1 LNRFLFLIRL
11 VLIRRAD
18 RERRKG
24 ARRDLPVL
32 RQQRGVSVRMT
43 PRLTLAGL
51 LLLTACGTASRPDF
65 DKQDR
70 FAGLDREDY
79 QRVLAPRN
87 PERDNASAPP
97 PIPQAESLSPM
108 PHLAL
113 PANARLVSISVN
125 EDVPLRDALVE
136 LASQANV
143 GLELDPHITGG
154 LIFSVRQ
161 RPFDEVIKRIS
172 DMAGLRYSFEGNV
185 LRMERDL
192 PYLQSYR
199 VDYLNVARDTT
210 SKISTNV
217 DVVGGESVGGEGGGQ
232 GNTSASEVS
241 STAQNNFWL
250 ELETNLGMLLNRSAR
265 RENLLSSSA
274 AAFGRGVPTSAAVGG
289 AVVPEPLPLAP
300 GVPQTDAAPS
310 ELVAAAQSAVTGAG
324 LVSGVSSGGGG
335 EAVSAATAPGGVAS
349 APAVAP
355 AESSTDPAAR
365 PFSINRMAG
374 LVSVYGTQRQH
385 VLVDAY
391 LEKLRRVVARQ
402 VLIEAKVLEVQLSDD
417 YQGGI
422 NWAGVLG
429 AATGAA
435 RFGATVAVPQAGSFS
450 DLNTATDGVV
460 TLALDRGDIDAV
472 VNLVHEFGSVR
483 TLSSPRLT
491 VQHNQS
497 AVLKVVENRV
507 FFELDFERTTEGA
520 TLDRERV
527 TVESNIRTVPEG
539 VIITVQPSIHGETDE
554 IAMSLRPTITR
565 ITGTVNDPGV
575 SIASNNTVQ
584 SPVPVIAVQEI
595 DSMVSVRSGRVLVMG
610 GLMRDI
616 GFNQET
622 GVPGA
627 SRVPLLGN
635 LFKSRDSFGQQ
646 SELVIFLRATI
657 LDDGGVDPADAE
669 LYRTFGRD
677 RRPLPF

>member
-1 LNRFLFLIRL
+1 MP
-11 VLIRRAD
+11 VSRRMFQAP
-18 RERRKG
+18 
-24 ARRDLPVL
+24 ARAAPYLTA
-32 RQQRGVSVRMT
+32 VS
-43 PRLTLAGL
+43 L
-51 LLLTACGTASRPDF
+51 LLLTACGTASRPDI

-79 QRVLAPRN
+79 QRAMQPKDAKKDEV
-87 PERDNASAPP
+87 SAPP
-97 PIPQAESLSPM
+97 PIPQAESLAPM
-108 PHLAL
+108 PNLAL

-136 LASQANV
+136 LAGQANV

-161 RPFDEVIKRIS
+161 RPFDEVIERIA
-172 DMAGLRYSFEGNV
+172 DMADLRYSLDGNV
-185 LRMERDL
+185 LRIERDL
-192 PYLQSYR
+192 PYPRSYR

-217 DVVGGESVGGEGGGQ
+217 DVVGGQSVGGEGGGQ

-241 STAQNNFWL
+241 STAQNNFWQ
-250 ELETNLGMLLNRSAR
+250 ELETNLGMLLNRSAK
-265 RENLLSSSA
+265 RENLLSSPA
-274 AAFGRGVPTSAAVGG
+274 AAEETNTAMPVATGG
-289 AVVPEPLPLAP
+289 SVVPEPLPLTPGAQQVEA
-300 GVPQTDAAPS
+300 GVPSTLTAALQTAVTAAPQTAPAKPAGAAAPS
-310 ELVAAAQSAVTGAG
+310 ASGPGGAAPAAAVTAAESASDPATRPFSVNRIAG
-324 LVSGVSSGGGG
+324 LV
-335 EAVSAATAPGGVAS
+335 
-349 APAVAP
+349 
-355 AESSTDPAAR
+355 
-365 PFSINRMAG
+365 N
-374 LVSVYGTQRQH
+374 VYGTQRQH
-385 VLVDAY
+385 KMVEAY
-391 LEKLRRVVARQ
+391 LGKLRRVVARQ
-402 VLIEAKVLEVQLSDD
+402 VLIEAKVLEVKLSDD
-417 YQGGI
+417 YQGGV

-450 DLNTATDGVV
+450 DLNTATNGVV

-472 VNLVHEFGSVR
+472 VNMVQKFGTVR

-507 FFELDFERTTEGA
+507 FFELKFERTTEG
-520 TLDRERV
+520 TIPNSERV
-527 TVESNIRTVPEG
+527 TVNSNIRTVPEG

-595 DSMVSVRSGRVLVMG
+595 DSMVTVRSGRVLVMG

-616 GFNQET
+616 SFNQES

-627 SRVPLLGN
+627 SRLPLLGN
-635 LFKSRDSFGQQ
+635 LFKSRDSSGQQ